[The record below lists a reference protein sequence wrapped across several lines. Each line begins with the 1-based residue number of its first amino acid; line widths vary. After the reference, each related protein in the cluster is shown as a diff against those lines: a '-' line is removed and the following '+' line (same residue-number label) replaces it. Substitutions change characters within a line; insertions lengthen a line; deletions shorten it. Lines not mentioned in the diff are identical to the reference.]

1 LPTATRRGDVPN
13 WRATNGTRGR
23 ARCVYADGMKVIE
36 TLEERRWHAVCA
48 RAADTSFLFAVR
60 TTGVY
65 CRCGCSSRTPRRENA
80 VFFPDAAA
88 ARAAG
93 FRACKRCVPDAEQP
107 DGERLRAIERACAML
122 DGAEPPLLDEVA
134 AAVGMSRFHFQRV
147 FRASVGVT
155 PGAYVRARREARLR
169 SELAGG
175 ASVTNAVLTA
185 GFGSMTRA
193 YAADAV
199 GMSPARARLGGAG
212 ERIAYA
218 CAPCSL
224 GRVLVARTSRGICA
238 IALGDDDDALIADL
252 TRQFARADVARDD
265 AGLQTALKAV
275 LALVDDPAL
284 AFDLP
289 LDVRGTA
296 FQKRV
301 WTALRAVPP
310 GAPVHYGDVARA
322 IGAPKSA
329 RAVGAA
335 CGANTLALAIP
346 CHRVVGGDGSLTG
359 YRWGTERKRALLA
372 REASR

>member
-1 LPTATRRGDVPN
+1 
-13 WRATNGTRGR
+13 
-23 ARCVYADGMKVIE
+23 
-36 TLEERRWHAVCA
+36 
-48 RAADTSFLFAVR
+48 
-60 TTGVY
+60 
-65 CRCGCSSRTPRRENA
+65 
-80 VFFPDAAA
+80 
-88 ARAAG
+88 
-93 FRACKRCVPDAEQP
+93 
-107 DGERLRAIERACAML
+107 ML